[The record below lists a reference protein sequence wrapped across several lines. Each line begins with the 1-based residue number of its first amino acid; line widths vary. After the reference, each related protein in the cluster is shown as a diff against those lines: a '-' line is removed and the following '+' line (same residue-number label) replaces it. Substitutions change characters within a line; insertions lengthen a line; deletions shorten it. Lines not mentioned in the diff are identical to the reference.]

1 MFRKEH
7 LEARRSARYSALS
20 YDDSVA
26 SAASYMSIYINRL
39 LSLLLLPFDIQ
50 LVLVAGKQ
58 EGGDAFEVILEQRH
72 TCVVLRLSVVFT

>member
-1 MFRKEH
+1 MMFRKEH
-7 LEARRSARYSALS
+7 LEARRLARHLALS
-20 YDDSVA
+20 FNNSVA
-26 SAASYMSIYINRL
+26 SATSYMSIYINRL

-72 TCVVLRLSVVFT
+72 TCVVLR